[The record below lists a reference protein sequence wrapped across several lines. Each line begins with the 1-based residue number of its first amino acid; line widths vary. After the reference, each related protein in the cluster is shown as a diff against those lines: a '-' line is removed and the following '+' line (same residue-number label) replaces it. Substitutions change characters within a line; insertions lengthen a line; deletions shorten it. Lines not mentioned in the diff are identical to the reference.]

1 MADKPKTVE
10 EYVQALPEG
19 AQRHFREMMSI
30 LSEAAPEASVAL
42 KWGTPAYSYDRIL
55 FTVAAYKKHMNFC
68 PTPAVISACKDELS
82 SQRVTDCALQIPYD
96 KPIPVEI
103 VRKLA
108 GCRIRDLVEND
119 ARWM

>member
-10 EYVQALPEG
+10 EYVAALPEG
-19 AQRHFREMMSI
+19 AQRHFREIMAI
-30 LSEAAPEASVAL
+30 LSDAAPEASVAL
-42 KWGTPAYSYDRIL
+42 KWGTPAFSYDRIL

-68 PTPAVISACKDELS
+68 PTPAVISACKAELTA
-82 SQRVTDCALQIPYD
+82 QKVTDCVLQIPYD

-108 GCRIRDLVEND
+108 ECRIRDLVEND

>member
-10 EYVQALPEG
+10 EYVDALPEN
-19 AQRHFREMMSI
+19 AQRHFREIMSI
-30 LSEAAPEASVAL
+30 LSETAPEASVAL
-42 KWGTPAYSYDRIL
+42 KWGTPAFSYDRIL

-68 PTPAVISACKDELS
+68 PTPSVISACKDELKS
-82 SQRVTDCALQIPYD
+82 EKFTDCALQIPYD
-96 KPIPVEI
+96 KPIPAET

-108 GCRIRDLVEND
+108 EFRIKDLVEND

>member
-10 EYVQALPEG
+10 EYVEALPEN
-19 AQRHFREMMSI
+19 ARRHFMEMMAI
-30 LSEAAPEASVAL
+30 LSETAPEASISL
-42 KWGTPAYSYDRIL
+42 KWGTPAFSYDRIL

-68 PTPAVISACKDELS
+68 PTPSVISECRDELI
-82 SQRVTDCALQIPYD
+82 SQKVTDCALQIPYD
-96 KPIPVEI
+96 KPIPAET

-108 GCRIRDLVEND
+108 ECRIKDLVEND